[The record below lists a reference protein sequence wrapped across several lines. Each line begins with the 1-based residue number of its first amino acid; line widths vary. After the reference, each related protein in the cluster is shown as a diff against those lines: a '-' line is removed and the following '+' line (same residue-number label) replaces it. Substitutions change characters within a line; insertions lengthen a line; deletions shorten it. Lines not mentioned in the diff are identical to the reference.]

1 MNDNSHHLLYGLD
14 VVKVKDDPN
23 QENINK
29 FLIIIVTFDGMDLK
43 QLIGLGLFA

>member
-14 VVKVKDDPN
+14 VVIVKDDQN

-43 QLIGLGLFA
+43 RLIGLGLYV